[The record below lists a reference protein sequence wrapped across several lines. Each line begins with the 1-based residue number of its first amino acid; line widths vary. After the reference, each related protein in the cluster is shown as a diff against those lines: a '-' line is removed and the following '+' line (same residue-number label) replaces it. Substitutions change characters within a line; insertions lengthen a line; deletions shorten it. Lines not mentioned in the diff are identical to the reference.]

1 MIFFF
6 SYVLACL
13 LFRTGL
19 HSWVIETFYGNTS
32 VAKAL
37 QIGDFDARRKTI
49 TIDVDASRDNSNP
62 KLMTDGKEDEPT
74 RRS

>member
-1 MIFFF
+1 
-6 SYVLACL
+6 
-13 LFRTGL
+13 
-19 HSWVIETFYGNTS
+19 VIETFYGDTS

-49 TIDVDASRDNSNP
+49 IDVDASRDYSNP
-62 KLMTDGKEDEPT
+62 KLMTDRKEDEPT